1 MRSPQRSEG
10 GRAGVRQSTRELYDL
25 LGALG
30 ERMYLEA
37 ISLCDSEK
45 EAAAWAS
52 ANLVRSLEQRRLL
65 TRLAAVP

>member
-1 MRSPQRSEG
+1 MRSQTQKQEEQLLRRS
-10 GRAGVRQSTRELYDL
+10 SRELYGL

-37 ISLCDSEK
+37 MSLCDSEK

-52 ANLVRSLEQRRLL
+52 ANLVRSLEEHRLL
-65 TRLAAVP
+65 GRVALVP

>member
-1 MRSPQRSEG
+1 MRSQTEKQDEQRLRS
-10 GRAGVRQSTRELYDL
+10 SSRELYGL

-37 ISLCDSEK
+37 MSLCDSEK

-52 ANLVRSLEQRRLL
+52 ANLVRSLEQHRLL
-65 TRLAAVP
+65 ARVAQVP